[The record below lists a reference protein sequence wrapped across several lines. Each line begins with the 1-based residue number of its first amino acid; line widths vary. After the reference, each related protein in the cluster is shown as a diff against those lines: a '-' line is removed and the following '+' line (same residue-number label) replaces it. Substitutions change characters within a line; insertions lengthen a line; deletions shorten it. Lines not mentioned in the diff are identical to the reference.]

1 MENSRIRKE
10 AAILFNDQQLEW
22 GRFDGWIY
30 DPQDPSSKL
39 NAEFRAYFFILSD
52 LELTLSPTDYKEEVE
67 GSDVIGSFEND
78 QGVDEI

>member
-10 AAILFNDQQLEW
+10 AAILFNDQKFEW
-22 GRFDGWIY
+22 GKFDGWIY

-67 GSDVIGSFEND
+67 GGNVIGAPEND
-78 QGVDEI
+78 RDLDEP

>member
-1 MENSRIRKE
+1 METSKIRKE

-52 LELTLSPTDYKEEVE
+52 LELTLSPTDYKEEVD
-67 GSDVIGSFEND
+67 GSDVIFALEND
-78 QGVDEI
+78 QGLDEL

>member
-1 MENSRIRKE
+1 METSKIRKE

-52 LELTLSPTDYKEEVE
+52 LELTL
-67 GSDVIGSFEND
+67 
-78 QGVDEI
+78 

>member
-1 MENSRIRKE
+1 METSKIRKE

-52 LELTLSPTDYKEEVE
+52 LELTLSPTDYKEEVD
-67 GSDVIGSFEND
+67 GSDVIGSLESD
-78 QGVDEI
+78 QGLDEI

>member
-1 MENSRIRKE
+1 METSKIRKE

-67 GSDVIGSFEND
+67 GSDVIGSLEND
-78 QGVDEI
+78 QGLDEL